1 MTSTTGDNFRGSCL
15 CGAVRYE
22 VTSAPVHVAQCCCM
36 DCQKL
41 TGTGHA
47 TIAFYRNTDFSVS
60 GPVTAFVKTAES
72 GNSITRY
79 FCPTCGGALFGR
91 NAGRPRI
98 VFVHAGSLDDDGAH
112 RLGPEA
118 IAFSARRAPW
128 DLLDD
133 KIPHYP
139 AMPPPPKS

>member
-1 MTSTTGDNFRGSCL
+1 MANTTGDNFRGSCL

-22 VTSAPVHVAQCCCM
+22 VTSAPVHVAQCCCS

-47 TIAFYRNTDFSVS
+47 TIAFYRDTDFSVS
-60 GPVTAFVKTAES
+60 GPVTAFEKFADS
-72 GNSITRY
+72 GNCITRH
-79 FCPTCGGALFGR
+79 FCPTCGSALFGR
-91 NAGRPRI
+91 NTGRPRI
-98 VFVHAGSLDDDGAH
+98 VFVYAGTLDDDGAH
-112 RLGPEA
+112 RLGPAA
-118 IAFSARRAPW
+118 IVFAARRAPW

-133 KIPHYP
+133 RIPHFP